1 MSCPLFL
8 FFSCVMWLCSFA
20 TVYFLPVGAHHMT
33 DFEEKYETVHT
44 LNIGDKSGLGSPVV

>member
-20 TVYFLPVGAHHMT
+20 TVYFLPMGAHHMT